1 MKQVIWTEMSYNQVI
16 LNQITFNNRFYLEI
30 EEQVE
35 SEENINTHPR
45 KDE

>member
-1 MKQVIWTEMSYNQVI
+1 MSYNQAVYNI
-16 LNQITFNNRFYLEI
+16 IAFNNRFYLEN

>member
-1 MKQVIWTEMSYNQVI
+1 MSYNQAI
-16 LNQITFNNRFYLEI
+16 LNQIAFNNRFYLEI

-35 SEENINTHPR
+35 IDKDSEKHPR